1 MALPPTP
8 ASVSSVRCRNPAIT
22 AAPIRSPDGKWL
34 LVEHWTW
41 ADQPDPHLTLA
52 VLPTDG
58 SAPAHDVGPKV
69 VDQNVDRAWSPDGTR
84 ILARIGDTKIVSID
98 PVSGSYEEIGWSATV
113 FPDWQRRAR

>member
-1 MALPPTP
+1 VNEAW
-8 ASVSSVRCRNPAIT
+8 
-22 AAPIRSPDGKWL
+22 PIRSPDGKWL